1 MSNKENN
8 ILTLSEIIDFIWRWK
23 KPLIIISIITIV
35 MAAIFSSPAF
45 ITPKFEST
53 VVFYPATTNSISK
66 SLLPERGERA
76 QDALEFGA
84 EEEAEKALQILQSS
98 KLRDKLV
105 SHFDLMKHYKI
116 DPSKDKYP
124 YTKLEKELDAN
135 IKVSRTRYLSIRIDV
150 LDENPQMAANI
161 ATVMAN
167 LYDTIRSQ
175 INLERA
181 VPALHIIE
189 KAYQEKQT
197 MIDGLHKQMQELGH
211 QGVVNY
217 EEQSKSIQE
226 ALIIAGGGALKG
238 DSKMKTG
245 QKVVDDL
252 LDRQSKLV
260 EFGGMYLSIVE
271 KIKLEEEKL
280 SDIKAK
286 LDRAKVDVDETMTNQ
301 FRVSDATPAEKKSYP
316 VRWLIVVISLM
327 VALTGSTIVFAFVEK
342 VRNNKKEK
350 VHTQVS

>member
-1 MSNKENN
+1 MTNKESNM
-8 ILTLSEIIDFIWRWK
+8 LSFSEIVDFIWRWK
-23 KPLIIISIITIV
+23 KPLIIISIITIILASV
-35 MAAIFSSPAF
+35 FSGPNF
-45 ITPKFEST
+45 IKPKYKST

-98 KLRDKLV
+98 KLRDRLIKQ
-105 SHFDLMKHYKI
+105 FDLMRHYKI
-116 DPSKDKYP
+116 DPKKDKYP

-135 IKVSRTRYLSIRIDV
+135 IQVSRTRYLSIRIDV
-150 LDENPQMAANI
+150 LDENPQMAADI
-161 ATVMAN
+161 ATGMAN
-167 LYDTIRSQ
+167 LYDTIRSE

-181 VPALHIIE
+181 IPALQIIE
-189 KAYQEKQT
+189 NAYKEKQA
-197 MIDGLHKQMQELGH
+197 MIDDLHKQMQELGH

-238 DSKMKTG
+238 DNKMKTG

-252 LDRQSKLV
+252 LERQSKLV

-286 LDRAKVDVDETMTNQ
+286 LDRAKVDVEETMTNQ

-316 VRWLIVVISLM
+316 VRWLIVLVSLF
-327 VALTGSTIVFAFVEK
+327 VAVSTSVMVFAIIEK
-342 VRNNKKEK
+342 SKTNKT
-350 VHTQVS
+350 VQTQES

>member
-1 MSNKENN
+1 MSNKDNN
-8 ILTLSEIIDFIWRWK
+8 ILSFGEIIDFLWRWK
-23 KPLIIISIITIV
+23 VPLAIVSFVTIV
-35 MAAIFSSPAF
+35 LASVFSGPSF
-45 ITPKFEST
+45 ITPKYKST

-66 SLLPERGERA
+66 ALLPERGERA

-105 SHFDLMKHYKI
+105 GHFDLMNHYNI
-116 DPSKDKYP
+116 DPKKDKYP
-124 YTKLEKELDAN
+124 YTLLEKKLDAN

-181 VPALHIIE
+181 IPALHIIE
-189 KAYQEKQT
+189 KAYEEKQA

-211 QGVVNY
+211 EGVVNY

-252 LDRQSKLV
+252 LERQSKLV

-286 LDRAKVDVDETMTNQ
+286 LDRARVDVEETMTNQ

-316 VRWLIVVISLM
+316 VRWLIVLISLL
-327 VALTGSTIVFAFVEK
+327 VAFISTSIVFAFVEK
-342 VRNNKKEK
+342 IKSKGVPTDSKPN
-350 VHTQVS
+350 